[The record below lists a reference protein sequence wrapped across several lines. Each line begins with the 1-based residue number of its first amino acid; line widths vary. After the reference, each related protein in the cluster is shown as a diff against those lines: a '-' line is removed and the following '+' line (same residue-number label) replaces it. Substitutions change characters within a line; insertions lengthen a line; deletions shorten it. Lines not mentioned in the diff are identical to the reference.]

1 MKNLINKY
9 LDRPISGKKASG
21 KNLPAACAAAAAF
34 LILTAAVFGLFGAYT
49 HTDREVLYLTPL
61 LHDAKGWQF
70 YTLENGIR
78 KSLTVEDIRE
88 RKPEEIYYLSRILTR
103 EIENSGYTFLRL
115 SPNRPC
121 AVFLD
126 SKLLYTTCPDT
137 VLSMEELAFP
147 DRYEALPG
155 QGEAV
160 RCTLP
165 AHFAGKT
172 LTIATVTVSTEYGPS
187 LPGIQLSSGAVEFE
201 NAMAVTG
208 GEMIPA
214 AGFAATALLLTAV
227 WLFAFLQKVYHYQI
241 LLPVAMALL
250 QAFSHLRQFELLS
263 VSSTVFNHPL
273 VRFIPTVSL
282 LLPLIYLLLQFR
294 DRRSRL
300 LLGCLLGLST
310 VIAFLSQSEGL
321 IDGLSFSGILPTQ
334 NESFYCPLIL
344 LLVLSLREAKLGNTE
359 MRIFLTGL
367 GASVVSLILL
377 YIGSTLGQGY
387 YAAQIATVLKSI
399 PDHSSS
405 IFLDQCAVILF
416 LLSALI
422 GLRKIIRY
430 TMQIHTDLALQ
441 TERSNQ
447 LDRQLSA
454 QKEFYDSRLSHEKE
468 IRSLRHDMRGHLNT
482 LATLLDNDRL
492 TEARNY
498 LNGIAEYHNRQATE
512 IYSDNP
518 YINAVLQNYTVKCLE
533 NRIKLICHIGVGD
546 EELPAT
552 ELCLILN
559 NALDNAIE
567 ASMTLPEPERQ
578 IKVQAAVRQNLFLL
592 RISNPFHG
600 SLQTENGLPVT
611 TRHGKE
617 HGYGLSN
624 IRQAAE
630 RRGGS
635 MECHME
641 EGYFMLDV
649 EFPII

>member
-61 LHDAKGWQF
+61 LHDANGWQF
-70 YTLENGIR
+70 YTLENGIQ
-78 KSLTVEDIRE
+78 KFLTVEEVRE
-88 RKPEEIYYLSRILTR
+88 QKPEEIYYLSRVLTR

-115 SPNRPC
+115 SADRPY

-126 SKLLYTTCPDT
+126 SELLYTTCPDT
-137 VLSMEELAFP
+137 VLSMDELSFP
-147 DRYEALPG
+147 DRYEVLPG
-155 QGEAV
+155 RGEAV

-165 AHFAGKT
+165 AHYADRT

-187 LPGIQLSSGAVEFE
+187 LPNIQLSSEAVESE
-201 NAMAVTG
+201 IAMAVTG

-241 LLPVAMALL
+241 LLPVVMALL
-250 QAFSHLRQFELLS
+250 QAFSHLRQFEFLAAF
-263 VSSTVFNHPL
+263 STAFDHPL

-294 DRRSRL
+294 DKRSRL
-300 LLGCLLGLST
+300 LFGCLLGLSS
-310 VIAFLSQSEGL
+310 VIAFLSQSEDLIGGL
-321 IDGLSFSGILPTQ
+321 TFSGILPAQ

-344 LLVLSLREAKLGNTE
+344 LLVLSLREAKQGNTE
-359 MRIFLTGL
+359 MRLFLTGIGISIAVL
-367 GASVVSLILL
+367 TLL

-387 YAAQIATVLKSI
+387 YAAQIATALKAI

-454 QKEFYDSRLSHEKE
+454 QKEFYDARLSHEKE

-482 LATLLDNDRL
+482 LATLLDNDKM
-492 TEARNY
+492 TEAKKY
-498 LNGIAEYHNRQATE
+498 LDGLAEYHNKQASE
-512 IYSDNP
+512 IYSSNP
-518 YINAVLQNYTVKCLE
+518 YINAILQNYAMKCLE

-567 ASMTLPEPERQ
+567 ASMTLPDPERQ

-600 SLQTENGLPVT
+600 SLQTENGLPIT

-630 RRGGS
+630 RKGGS

-641 EGYFMLDV
+641 EEYFMLDV
-649 EFPII
+649 EFPIT

>member
-1 MKNLINKY
+1 MENHINKY
-9 LDRPISGKKASG
+9 LDRPIPGMKTSK
-21 KNLPAACAAAAAF
+21 KNLPTACAAVAF
-34 LILTAAVFGLFGAYT
+34 LILTAAVFGLFNTYT

-187 LPGIQLSSGAVEFE
+187 LPGIQLSSEAVESE

-214 AGFAATALLLTAV
+214 AGFAATALLLTVV

-321 IDGLSFSGILPTQ
+321 IDGLTFSGILPTQ

-367 GASVVSLILL
+367 GASIVSLILL

-387 YAAQIATVLKSI
+387 YAAQIATALKSI

-405 IFLDQCAVILF
+405 IFLDQCAAILF

-447 LDRQLSA
+447 LDRQLST
-454 QKEFYDSRLSHEKE
+454 QKEFYDTRLSHEKE
-468 IRSLRHDMRGHLNT
+468 IRSLRHDMNGHLNT
-482 LATLLDNDRL
+482 LATLLDNNKL
-492 TEARNY
+492 TEAKKY
-498 LNGIAEYHNRQATE
+498 LDGIAEYHNRQASE
-512 IYSDNP
+512 IYSSNP
-518 YINAVLQNYTVKCLE
+518 YINAILQNYAVKCLE
-533 NRIKLICHIGVGD
+533 RRIKLIYHIGVGD

-567 ASMTLPEPERQ
+567 ASMALPEPERQ

-611 TRHGKE
+611 ARHGKE

-635 MECHME
+635 MECHIGD
-641 EGYFMLDV
+641 GYFMLDV

>member
-1 MKNLINKY
+1 MKKNL
-9 LDRPISGKKASG
+9 LT
-21 KNLPAACAAAAAF
+21 ACAAVAAF
-34 LILTAAVFGLFGAYT
+34 LILTASVVGLFDSYT
-49 HTDREVLYLTPL
+49 HLDRDALYLTPL
-61 LHDAKGWQF
+61 LHDANGWQF
-70 YTLENGIR
+70 YTLEKGIR
-78 KSLTVEDIRE
+78 KPLTVEDIHE
-88 RKPEEIYYLSRILTR
+88 RKPEEIYYLSRVLTR
-103 EIENSGYTFLRL
+103 EMEDSGYTFLRL

-126 SKLLYTTCPDT
+126 SELLYTTCPDT
-137 VLSMEELAFP
+137 VLSMEEFSFP
-147 DRYEALPG
+147 DSYEGLSG

-172 LTIATVTVSTEYGPS
+172 LTIATVNTSMEYSPSPS
-187 LPGIQLSSGAVEFE
+187 LPGIQLSSEAVESE
-201 NAMAVTG
+201 IAMAVTA

-250 QAFSHLRQFELLS
+250 KAFSHLRQFELF
-263 VSSTVFNHPL
+263 VDFSTAFDHPL

-282 LLPLIYLLLQFR
+282 ILPLIYLLLQFR
-294 DRRSRL
+294 DKRSRL
-300 LLGCLLGLST
+300 LLGCILGLSS
-310 VIAFLSQSEGL
+310 VIAFLSQTDGL
-321 IDGLSFSGILPTQ
+321 IGGLSFSGILPPQ
-334 NESFYCPLIL
+334 NESFYCPLIFL
-344 LLVLSLREAKLGNTE
+344 LILSLREAKQGNAE
-359 MRIFLTGL
+359 MRLFLTGI
-367 GASVVSLILL
+367 GASTVGLILL
-377 YIGSTLGQGY
+377 YIGSMFGQGY
-387 YAAQIATVLKSI
+387 YAAQIATALKSI
-399 PDHSSS
+399 PDHLSSL
-405 IFLDQCAVILF
+405 FLDQCAVILF

-454 QKEFYDSRLSHEKE
+454 QKEFYDARLSHEKE
-468 IRSLRHDMRGHLNT
+468 IRSLRHDMNGHLNT

-492 TEARNY
+492 TEAKKY
-498 LNGIAEYHNRQATE
+498 LDGIAEYHNRQASQ
-512 IYSDNP
+512 IYSSNP
-518 YINAVLQNYTVKCLE
+518 YMNAVLQNYTVKCLE
-533 NRIKLICHIGVGD
+533 RRIKLICHIGIGD

-567 ASMTLPEPERQ
+567 ASMALPEPERQ
-578 IKVQAAVRQNLFLL
+578 IKVQAAVRQSLFLL
-592 RISNPFHG
+592 RVSNPFHG
-600 SLQTENGLPVT
+600 SVQTEDGLPVT

-635 MECHME
+635 MECHIE
-641 EGYFMLDV
+641 DGYFMLDV
-649 EFPII
+649 EFPITIG